1 MGNNGIGNRMLNA
14 VAQFFLAI
22 LNIRIKFK
30 YVLAAF
36 VLIIGGAVAYTYYSM
51 LNNVGGKEDYAEAM
65 RYIEIKD
72 LIDDNFI
79 DEIDRVA
86 LGNYAAAAM
95 VSGLN
100 DPWSKYMSS
109 DEYKTYQLSSSNEY
123 DDIGITMIKYD
134 SNGGF
139 QVIAVNPASPAAI
152 AGITT
157 GMYITSVDD
166 EDITGYTLEQ
176 ARTAIRSKMNGK
188 FTLGFGRGQSP
199 IEVDCSASYVS
210 PVSYRLEKTEAGYVQ
225 INNFEAGSSQDAINA
240 IEDLLN
246 QGASALCIDLRNNPG
261 GLKAEVT
268 AFLDYLLPNG
278 VLFAEMDKEG
288 KQDVVQ
294 SDGMCIQLPMCV
306 LVNVSTFA
314 EAELCAAVIQEYN
327 WATILGEATTGKTRT
342 QETISI
348 SDGSAL
354 RLSTGTY
361 ITGNGNDISRNG
373 GVVPDVITY
382 NSDASATGTTQGTT
396 GESTGTASVSADEQL
411 MAALTLLSKS

>member
-1 MGNNGIGNRMLNA
+1 MQSFGNRLLSA
-14 VAQFFLAI
+14 IAQLFLAFF
-22 LNIRIKFK
+22 NIRIKLK
-30 YVLAAF
+30 YVLIAF
-36 VLIIGGAVAYTYYSM
+36 ILFISGAVAYTYYTM
-51 LNNVGGKEDYAEAM
+51 LDNVGGKADYAEAM

-72 LIDDNFI
+72 IIDENFI
-79 DEIDRVA
+79 DTVDRAA

-109 DEYKTYQLSSSNEY
+109 DEYKTYQLSSANEY
-123 DDIGITMIKYD
+123 QDIGISMLKD
-134 SNGGF
+134 ESGGGF
-139 QVIAVNPASPAAI
+139 QVIGVNPVSPAAL
-152 AGITT
+152 AGLTT

-166 EDITGYTLEQ
+166 EDITKYTLEQ
-176 ARTAIRSKMNGK
+176 ARTAIRSRMNGK

-199 IEVDCSASYVS
+199 ITVDCTPVYTSAVS
-210 PVSYRLEKTEAGYVQ
+210 SRLEKTEAGYVQ
-225 INNFEAGSSQDAINA
+225 ISNFEAGSSQDAINA
-240 IEDLLN
+240 IEELLN
-246 QGASALCIDLRNNPG
+246 QGAIALCIDLRNNPG
-261 GLKAEVT
+261 GLRGEAA

-278 VLFAEMDKEG
+278 VLFAEMDKNG

-306 LVNVSTFA
+306 LVNAGTFA
-314 EAELCAAVIQEYN
+314 EAELCAAVLQEYN

-342 QETISI
+342 QETITL

-354 RLSTGTY
+354 QLSTGTY

-382 NSDASATGTTQGTT
+382 NRDASATGTTQGTT

>member
-1 MGNNGIGNRMLNA
+1 MQSLGNRLLSA
-14 VAQFFLAI
+14 IAQFFSAI
-22 LNIRIKFK
+22 FNIRIKLK
-30 YVLAAF
+30 F
-36 VLIIGGAVAYTYYSM
+36 VLIAFILIISGAVAYTYYTM
-51 LNNVGGKEDYAEAM
+51 LDNVGGKEDYAEAM

-72 LIDDNFI
+72 VIDENFI
-79 DEIDRVA
+79 DEVDRTA

-109 DEYKTYQLSSSNEY
+109 DEYKTYQLSSANEY
-123 DDIGITMIKYD
+123 QDIGISMLKD
-134 SNGGF
+134 ESGGGF
-139 QVIAVNPASPAAI
+139 QVIGVNPSSPAAL
-152 AGITT
+152 AGLTT

-166 EDITGYTLEQ
+166 EDITKYTLEE
-176 ARTAIRSKMNGK
+176 ARTAIRSRMNVK

-199 IEVDCSASYVS
+199 IEVDCSAVYTSAVNA
-210 PVSYRLEKTEAGYVQ
+210 RLEKTEAGYVQ

-240 IEDLLN
+240 IEGLLN
-246 QGASALCIDLRNNPG
+246 QGAIALCIDLRNNPG
-261 GLKAEVT
+261 GLRSEV
-268 AFLDYLLPNG
+268 ASFLDYLLPNG
-278 VLFAEMDKEG
+278 VLFAEMDKNG
-288 KQDVVQ
+288 KQEVVQ

-306 LVNVSTFA
+306 LVNTGTFA
-314 EAELCAAVIQEYN
+314 EAELCAAVLQEYN

-342 QETISI
+342 QETITL

-354 RLSTGTY
+354 QLSTGTY

-396 GESTGTASVSADEQL
+396 GESTGTASVSADQQL

>member
-1 MGNNGIGNRMLNA
+1 MQSLGNRLLSA
-14 VAQFFLAI
+14 IAQFFSAI
-22 LNIRIKFK
+22 FNIRIKLK
-30 YVLAAF
+30 F
-36 VLIIGGAVAYTYYSM
+36 VLIAFILIISGAVAYTYYTM

-72 LIDDNFI
+72 VIDENFI
-79 DEIDRVA
+79 DAVDRKS
-86 LGNYAAAAM
+86 LGDYAAAAM

-109 DEYKTYQLSSSNEY
+109 DEYKTYQLSSANEY
-123 DDIGITMIKYD
+123 QDIGISMLKD
-134 SNGGF
+134 ENGGGF
-139 QVIAVNPASPAAI
+139 QVIGVNPASPAAL
-152 AGITT
+152 AGLTT

-166 EDITGYTLEQ
+166 EDITKYTLEE
-176 ARTAIRSKMNGK
+176 ARTAIRSRMNGK

-199 IEVDCSASYVS
+199 IEVDCSAVYTSAVNA
-210 PVSYRLEKTEAGYVQ
+210 RMEKTEAGYVQ
-225 INNFEAGSSQDAINA
+225 ISNFEAGSSQDAINA

-246 QGASALCIDLRNNPG
+246 QGAIALCIDLRNNPG
-261 GLKAEVT
+261 GLRGEV
-268 AFLDYLLPNG
+268 ASFLDYLLPNG
-278 VLFAEMDKEG
+278 VLFAEMDKNG

-306 LVNVSTFA
+306 LVNAGTFA
-314 EAELCAAVIQEYN
+314 EAELCAAVLQEYN

-342 QETISI
+342 QETITL

-354 RLSTGTY
+354 QLSTGTY

-396 GESTGTASVSADEQL
+396 GESTGTASVSADQQL

>member
-1 MGNNGIGNRMLNA
+1 MQSLGNRLLSA
-14 VAQFFLAI
+14 IAQFFSAI
-22 LNIRIKFK
+22 FNIRIKLK
-30 YVLAAF
+30 F
-36 VLIIGGAVAYTYYSM
+36 VLIAFILIISDAVAYTYYTM

-72 LIDDNFI
+72 VIDENFI
-79 DEIDRVA
+79 DAVDIKS
-86 LGNYAAAAM
+86 LGDYAAAAM

-109 DEYKTYQLSSSNEY
+109 DEYKTYQLSSANEY
-123 DDIGITMIKYD
+123 QDIGISMLKD
-134 SNGGF
+134 ENGGGF
-139 QVIAVNPASPAAI
+139 QVIGVNPTSPAAL
-152 AGITT
+152 AGLTT

-166 EDITGYTLEQ
+166 EDITKYTLEE
-176 ARTAIRSKMNGK
+176 ARTAIRSRMNGK

-199 IEVDCSASYVS
+199 IEVDCSAVYTSAVNA
-210 PVSYRLEKTEAGYVQ
+210 RMEKTEAGYVQ
-225 INNFEAGSSQDAINA
+225 ISNFEAGSSQDAINA

-246 QGASALCIDLRNNPG
+246 QGAIALCIDLRNNPG
-261 GLKAEVT
+261 GLRGEV
-268 AFLDYLLPNG
+268 ASFLDYLLPNG
-278 VLFAEMDKEG
+278 VLFAEMDKNG

-306 LVNVSTFA
+306 LVNAGTFA
-314 EAELCAAVIQEYN
+314 EAELCAAVLQEYN

-342 QETISI
+342 QETITL

-354 RLSTGTY
+354 QLSTGTY
-361 ITGNGNDISRNG
+361 VTGNGNDISRNG

-396 GESTGTASVSADEQL
+396 GESTGTASVSADQQL

>member
-1 MGNNGIGNRMLNA
+1 MQSLGNRLLSA
-14 VAQFFLAI
+14 IAQFFSAVF
-22 LNIRIKFK
+22 NIRIKLK
-30 YVLAAF
+30 F
-36 VLIIGGAVAYTYYSM
+36 VLIAFILIISGAVAYTYYTM
-51 LNNVGGKEDYAEAM
+51 LDNVGGKEDYAEAM

-72 LIDDNFI
+72 VIDENFI
-79 DEIDRVA
+79 DEVDRAA

-109 DEYKTYQLSSSNEY
+109 DEYKTYQLSSANEY
-123 DDIGITMIKYD
+123 QDIGISMLKD
-134 SNGGF
+134 ENGGGF
-139 QVIAVNPASPAAI
+139 QVIGVNPASPAAL
-152 AGITT
+152 AGLTT

-166 EDITGYTLEQ
+166 EDITKYTLEE
-176 ARTAIRSKMNGK
+176 ARTAIRSRMNGK

-199 IEVDCSASYVS
+199 IEVDCSAAYTSAVNA
-210 PVSYRLEKTEAGYVQ
+210 RLEKTEAGYVQ
-225 INNFEAGSSQDAINA
+225 ISNFEAGSSQDAINA
-240 IEDLLN
+240 IEGLLN
-246 QGASALCIDLRNNPG
+246 QGAIALCIDLRNNPG
-261 GLKAEVT
+261 GLRGEV
-268 AFLDYLLPNG
+268 ASFLDYLLPNG
-278 VLFAEMDKEG
+278 VLFAEMDKNG
-288 KQDVVQ
+288 KQEVVQ

-306 LVNVSTFA
+306 LVNTGTFA
-314 EAELCAAVIQEYN
+314 EAELCAAVLQEYN

-342 QETISI
+342 QETITL

-354 RLSTGTY
+354 QLSTGTY

-396 GESTGTASVSADEQL
+396 GESTGTASVSADQQL

>member
-1 MGNNGIGNRMLNA
+1 MQSLGNRLLSA
-14 VAQFFLAI
+14 IAQFFSAI
-22 LNIRIKFK
+22 FNIRIKLK
-30 YVLAAF
+30 F
-36 VLIIGGAVAYTYYSM
+36 VLIAFILIISGAVAYTYYTM
-51 LNNVGGKEDYAEAM
+51 LDNVGGKEDYAEAM

-72 LIDDNFI
+72 VIDENFI
-79 DEIDRVA
+79 DEVDRTA

-109 DEYKTYQLSSSNEY
+109 DEYKTYQLSSANEY
-123 DDIGITMIKYD
+123 QDIGISMLKD
-134 SNGGF
+134 ENGGGF
-139 QVIAVNPASPAAI
+139 QVIGVNPLSPAAL
-152 AGITT
+152 AGLTT

-166 EDITGYTLEQ
+166 EDITKYTLEE
-176 ARTAIRSKMNGK
+176 ARTAIRSRMNGK

-199 IEVDCSASYVS
+199 IEVDCSAVYTSAVNA
-210 PVSYRLEKTEAGYVQ
+210 RMEKTEAGYVQ
-225 INNFEAGSSQDAINA
+225 ISNFEAGSSQDAINA

-246 QGASALCIDLRNNPG
+246 QGAIALCIDLRNNPG
-261 GLKAEVT
+261 GLKEEV
-268 AFLDYLLPNG
+268 ASFLDYLLPNG
-278 VLFAEMDKEG
+278 VLFAEMDKNG
-288 KQDVVQ
+288 KQEVVQ

-306 LVNVSTFA
+306 LVNTGTFA
-314 EAELCAAVIQEYN
+314 EAELCAAVLQEYN

-342 QETISI
+342 QETITL

-354 RLSTGTY
+354 QLSTGTY

-396 GESTGTASVSADEQL
+396 GESTGTASVSADQQL

>member
-1 MGNNGIGNRMLNA
+1 MQSLGNRLLSTI
-14 VAQFFLAI
+14 AQFFSAI
-22 LNIRIKFK
+22 FNIRIKLK
-30 YVLAAF
+30 F
-36 VLIIGGAVAYTYYSM
+36 VLIAFILIISGAVAYTYYTM

-72 LIDDNFI
+72 VIDENFI
-79 DEIDRVA
+79 DAVDRKS
-86 LGNYAAAAM
+86 LGDYAAAAM

-109 DEYKTYQLSSSNEY
+109 DEYKTYQLSSANEY
-123 DDIGITMIKYD
+123 QDIGISMLKD
-134 SNGGF
+134 ESGGGF
-139 QVIAVNPASPAAI
+139 QVIGVNPASPAAL
-152 AGITT
+152 AGLTT

-166 EDITGYTLEQ
+166 EDITKYTLEE
-176 ARTAIRSKMNGK
+176 ARTAIRSRMNGK

-199 IEVDCSASYVS
+199 IEVDCSAVYTSAVNA
-210 PVSYRLEKTEAGYVQ
+210 RMEKTEAGYVQ
-225 INNFEAGSSQDAINA
+225 ISNFEAGSSQDAINA

-246 QGASALCIDLRNNPG
+246 QGAIALCIDLRNNPG
-261 GLKAEVT
+261 GLRGEV
-268 AFLDYLLPNG
+268 ASFLDYLLPNG
-278 VLFAEMDKEG
+278 VLFAEMDKNG

-306 LVNVSTFA
+306 LVNAGTFA
-314 EAELCAAVIQEYN
+314 EAELCAAVLQEYN

-342 QETISI
+342 QETITL

-354 RLSTGTY
+354 QLSTGTY

-396 GESTGTASVSADEQL
+396 GESTGTASVSADQQL

>member
-1 MGNNGIGNRMLNA
+1 MQSLGNRLLSA
-14 VAQFFLAI
+14 IAQFFSAI
-22 LNIRIKFK
+22 FNIRIKLK
-30 YVLAAF
+30 YILIAF
-36 VLIIGGAVAYTYYSM
+36 ILIISGAVAYTYYTM
-51 LNNVGGKEDYAEAM
+51 LDNVGGKEDYAEAM

-72 LIDDNFI
+72 VIDENFI
-79 DEIDRVA
+79 DEVDRTA

-100 DPWSKYMSS
+100 DPWSKYMSA
-109 DEYKTYQLSSSNEY
+109 DEYKTYQLSSANEY
-123 DDIGITMIKYD
+123 QDIGISMLKD
-134 SNGGF
+134 ENGGGLL
-139 QVIAVNPASPAAI
+139 VIGVNPSSPAAL
-152 AGITT
+152 AGLTT

-166 EDITGYTLEQ
+166 EDITKYTLEE
-176 ARTAIRSKMNGK
+176 ARTAIRSRMNGK

-199 IEVDCSASYVS
+199 IEVDCSAVYTSAVNA
-210 PVSYRLEKTEAGYVQ
+210 RMEKTEAGYVQ
-225 INNFEAGSSQDAINA
+225 ISNFEAGSSQDAINA

-246 QGASALCIDLRNNPG
+246 QGAIALCIDLRNNPG
-261 GLKAEVT
+261 GLRGEV
-268 AFLDYLLPNG
+268 ASFLDYLLPNG
-278 VLFAEMDKEG
+278 VLFAEMDKNG

-306 LVNVSTFA
+306 LVNAGTFA
-314 EAELCAAVIQEYN
+314 EAELCAAVLQEYN

-342 QETISI
+342 QETITL

-354 RLSTGTY
+354 QLSTGTY

-396 GESTGTASVSADEQL
+396 GESTGTASVSADQQL

>member
-1 MGNNGIGNRMLNA
+1 MQSLGNRLLSTI
-14 VAQFFLAI
+14 AQFFSAI
-22 LNIRIKFK
+22 FNIRIKLK
-30 YVLAAF
+30 F
-36 VLIIGGAVAYTYYSM
+36 VLIAFILIISGAVAYTYYTM

-72 LIDDNFI
+72 VIDENFI
-79 DEIDRVA
+79 DAVDRKS
-86 LGNYAAAAM
+86 LGDYAAAAM

-109 DEYKTYQLSSSNEY
+109 DEYKTYQLSSANEY
-123 DDIGITMIKYD
+123 QDIGISMLKD
-134 SNGGF
+134 ENGGGF
-139 QVIAVNPASPAAI
+139 QVIGVNPASPAAL
-152 AGITT
+152 AGLTT

-166 EDITGYTLEQ
+166 EDITKYTLEE
-176 ARTAIRSKMNGK
+176 ARTAIRSRMNGK

-199 IEVDCSASYVS
+199 IEVDCSAVYTSAVNA
-210 PVSYRLEKTEAGYVQ
+210 RMEKTEAGYVQ
-225 INNFEAGSSQDAINA
+225 ISNFEAGSSQDAINA

-246 QGASALCIDLRNNPG
+246 QGAIALCIDLRNNPG
-261 GLKAEVT
+261 GLRGEV
-268 AFLDYLLPNG
+268 ASFLDYLLPNG
-278 VLFAEMDKEG
+278 VLFAEMDKNG

-306 LVNVSTFA
+306 LVNAGTFA
-314 EAELCAAVIQEYN
+314 EAELCAAVLQEYN

-342 QETISI
+342 QETITL

-354 RLSTGTY
+354 QLSTGTY
-361 ITGNGNDISRNG
+361 VTGNGNDISRNG

-396 GESTGTASVSADEQL
+396 GESTGTASVSADQQL

>member
-1 MGNNGIGNRMLNA
+1 MQSLGNRLLSA
-14 VAQFFLAI
+14 IAQFFSAI
-22 LNIRIKFK
+22 FNIRIKLK
-30 YVLAAF
+30 F
-36 VLIIGGAVAYTYYSM
+36 VLIAFILIISGAVAYTYYTM
-51 LNNVGGKEDYAEAM
+51 LDNVGGKEDYAEAM

-72 LIDDNFI
+72 VIDENFI
-79 DEIDRVA
+79 DPVDRKT
-86 LGNYAAAAM
+86 LGDHAAAAM

-109 DEYKTYQLSSSNEY
+109 DEYKTYQLSSANEY
-123 DDIGITMIKYD
+123 QDIGISMLKD
-134 SNGGF
+134 ESGGGF
-139 QVIAVNPASPAAI
+139 QVIGVNPASPAAL
-152 AGITT
+152 AGLTT

-166 EDITGYTLEQ
+166 EDITKYTLEE
-176 ARTAIRSKMNGK
+176 ARTAIRARMNGK

-199 IEVDCSASYVS
+199 IEVDCSAVYTSAVNA
-210 PVSYRLEKTEAGYVQ
+210 RMEKTEAGYVQ
-225 INNFEAGSSQDAINA
+225 ISNFEAGSSQDAINA

-246 QGASALCIDLRNNPG
+246 QGAIALCIDLRNNPG
-261 GLKAEVT
+261 GLRGEV
-268 AFLDYLLPNG
+268 ASFLDYLLPNG
-278 VLFAEMDKEG
+278 VLFAEMDKNG

-306 LVNVSTFA
+306 LVNAGTFA
-314 EAELCAAVIQEYN
+314 EAELCAAVLQEYN

-342 QETISI
+342 QETITL

-354 RLSTGTY
+354 QLSTGTY

-396 GESTGTASVSADEQL
+396 GESTGTASVSADQQL

>member
-1 MGNNGIGNRMLNA
+1 MQSLGNRLLSA
-14 VAQFFLAI
+14 IAQFFSAI
-22 LNIRIKFK
+22 FNIRIKLK
-30 YVLAAF
+30 F
-36 VLIIGGAVAYTYYSM
+36 VLIAFILIISGAVAYTYYTM

-72 LIDDNFI
+72 VIDENFI
-79 DEIDRVA
+79 DAVDRKS
-86 LGNYAAAAM
+86 LGDYAAAAM

-109 DEYKTYQLSSSNEY
+109 DEYKTYQLSSANEY
-123 DDIGITMIKYD
+123 QDIGISMLKD
-134 SNGGF
+134 ENGGGF
-139 QVIAVNPASPAAI
+139 QVIGVNPTYPAAL
-152 AGITT
+152 AGLTT
-157 GMYITSVDD
+157 GMYITSVDN
-166 EDITGYTLEQ
+166 EDITKYTLEE
-176 ARTAIRSKMNGK
+176 ARTAIRSRMNGK

-199 IEVDCSASYVS
+199 IEVDCSAVYTSAVNA
-210 PVSYRLEKTEAGYVQ
+210 RMEKTEAGYVQ
-225 INNFEAGSSQDAINA
+225 ISNFEAGSSQDAINA

-246 QGASALCIDLRNNPG
+246 QGAIALCIDLRNNPG
-261 GLKAEVT
+261 GLRSEV
-268 AFLDYLLPNG
+268 ASFLDYLLPNG
-278 VLFAEMDKEG
+278 VLFAEMDKNG

-306 LVNVSTFA
+306 LVNAGTFA
-314 EAELCAAVIQEYN
+314 EAELCAAVLQEYN

-342 QETISI
+342 QETITL

-354 RLSTGTY
+354 QLSTGTY
-361 ITGNGNDISRNG
+361 VTGNGNDISRNG

-396 GESTGTASVSADEQL
+396 GESTGTASVSADQQL

>member
-1 MGNNGIGNRMLNA
+1 MQSLGNRLLSA
-14 VAQFFLAI
+14 IAQFFSAI
-22 LNIRIKFK
+22 FNIRIKLK
-30 YVLAAF
+30 F
-36 VLIIGGAVAYTYYSM
+36 VLIAFILIISGAVAYTYYTM
-51 LNNVGGKEDYAEAM
+51 LNNVGGEEDYAEAM

-72 LIDDNFI
+72 VIDDNFI
-79 DEIDRVA
+79 DAVDRKS
-86 LGNYAAAAM
+86 LGDYAAAAM

-109 DEYKTYQLSSSNEY
+109 DEYKTYQLSSANEY
-123 DDIGITMIKYD
+123 QDIGISMLKD
-134 SNGGF
+134 ENGGGF
-139 QVIAVNPASPAAI
+139 QAIGVNPTSPAAL
-152 AGITT
+152 AGLTT

-166 EDITGYTLEQ
+166 EDITKYTLEE
-176 ARTAIRSKMNGK
+176 ARTAIRSRMNGK

-199 IEVDCSASYVS
+199 IEVDCSAVYTSAVNA
-210 PVSYRLEKTEAGYVQ
+210 RMEKTEAGYVQ
-225 INNFEAGSSQDAINA
+225 ISNFEAGSSQDAINA

-246 QGASALCIDLRNNPG
+246 QGAIALCIDLRNNPG
-261 GLKAEVT
+261 GLRGEV
-268 AFLDYLLPNG
+268 ASFLDYLLPNG
-278 VLFAEMDKEG
+278 VLFAEMDKNG

-306 LVNVSTFA
+306 LVNAGTFA
-314 EAELCAAVIQEYN
+314 EAELCAAVLQEYN

-342 QETISI
+342 QETITL

-354 RLSTGTY
+354 QLSTGTY

-396 GESTGTASVSADEQL
+396 GESTGTASVSADQQL

>member
-1 MGNNGIGNRMLNA
+1 MQSLGSRLLSAI
-14 VAQFFLAI
+14 AQLFSAFF
-22 LNIRIKFK
+22 NIRIKLK
-30 YVLAAF
+30 YVLIAF
-36 VLIIGGAVAYTYYSM
+36 VLFIGGAVAYTYYTM
-51 LNNVGGKEDYAEAM
+51 LNNVGGKADYAEAM

-72 LIDDNFI
+72 VIDENFI
-79 DEIDRVA
+79 DAVDRTA
-86 LGNYAAAAM
+86 LGDYAAAAM

-109 DEYKTYQLSSSNEY
+109 DEYKTYQLSSANEY
-123 DDIGITMIKYD
+123 QDIGISMLKD
-134 SNGGF
+134 ESGGGF
-139 QVIAVNPASPAAI
+139 QVIGVNPASPAAL
-152 AGITT
+152 AGLTT

-166 EDITGYTLEQ
+166 EDITKYTLEQ
-176 ARTAIRSKMNGK
+176 ARTAIRSRMNGK

-199 IEVDCSASYVS
+199 ITVDCSAVYTSAVNA
-210 PVSYRLEKTEAGYVQ
+210 RLEKTEAGYVQ
-225 INNFEAGSSQDAINA
+225 ISNFEAGSSQDAINA

-246 QGASALCIDLRNNPG
+246 QGAIALCIDLRNNPG
-261 GLKAEVT
+261 GLRSEV
-268 AFLDYLLPNG
+268 ASFLDYLLPNG
-278 VLFAEMDKEG
+278 VLFAEMDKNG
-288 KQDVVQ
+288 KQEVVQ

-306 LVNVSTFA
+306 LVNAGTFA
-314 EAELCAAVIQEYN
+314 EAELCAAVLQEYN

-342 QETISI
+342 QETITL

-354 RLSTGTY
+354 QLSTGTY

-382 NSDASATGTTQGTT
+382 NRDASATGTTQGTT

>member
-1 MGNNGIGNRMLNA
+1 MQSLGNRLLSA
-14 VAQFFLAI
+14 IAQFFSAVF
-22 LNIRIKFK
+22 NIRIKLKF
-30 YVLAAF
+30 VLIAF
-36 VLIIGGAVAYTYYSM
+36 VLIISGAVAYTYYTM
-51 LNNVGGKEDYAEAM
+51 LDNVGGKEDYAEAM

-72 LIDDNFI
+72 VIDENFI
-79 DEIDRVA
+79 DEVDRAA

-109 DEYKTYQLSSSNEY
+109 DEYKTYQLSSANEY
-123 DDIGITMIKYD
+123 QDIGISMLKD
-134 SNGGF
+134 ENGGGF
-139 QVIAVNPASPAAI
+139 QVIGVNPLSPAAL
-152 AGITT
+152 AGLTT

-166 EDITGYTLEQ
+166 EDITKYTLEE
-176 ARTAIRSKMNGK
+176 ARTAIRSRMNGK

-199 IEVDCSASYVS
+199 IEVDCSAVYTSAVNA
-210 PVSYRLEKTEAGYVQ
+210 RMEKTEAGYVQ
-225 INNFEAGSSQDAINA
+225 ISNFEAGSSQDAINA

-246 QGASALCIDLRNNPG
+246 QGAIALCIDLRNNPG
-261 GLKAEVT
+261 GLRGEV
-268 AFLDYLLPNG
+268 ASFLDYLLPNG
-278 VLFAEMDKEG
+278 VLFAEMDKNG
-288 KQDVVQ
+288 KQEGVQ

-306 LVNVSTFA
+306 LVNTGTFA
-314 EAELCAAVIQEYN
+314 EAELCAAVLQEYN

-342 QETISI
+342 QETITL

-354 RLSTGTY
+354 QLSTGTY

-396 GESTGTASVSADEQL
+396 GESTGTASVSADQQL

>member
-1 MGNNGIGNRMLNA
+1 MQSLGNRLLSA
-14 VAQFFLAI
+14 IAQFFSAI
-22 LNIRIKFK
+22 FNIRIKLKF
-30 YVLAAF
+30 VLIAF
-36 VLIIGGAVAYTYYSM
+36 ILIIGGAVAYTYYTM
-51 LNNVGGKEDYAEAM
+51 LDNVGGKEDYAEAM

-72 LIDDNFI
+72 VIDENFI
-79 DEIDRVA
+79 DAVDRKS
-86 LGNYAAAAM
+86 LGDYAAAAM

-109 DEYKTYQLSSSNEY
+109 DEYKTYQLSSANEY
-123 DDIGITMIKYD
+123 QDIGISMLKD
-134 SNGGF
+134 ESGGGF
-139 QVIAVNPASPAAI
+139 QVIGVNPASPAAL
-152 AGITT
+152 AGLTT

-166 EDITGYTLEQ
+166 EDITKYTLEE
-176 ARTAIRSKMNGK
+176 ARTAIRSRMNGK

-199 IEVDCSASYVS
+199 IEVDCSAVYTSAVNA
-210 PVSYRLEKTEAGYVQ
+210 RMEKTEAGYVQ
-225 INNFEAGSSQDAINA
+225 ISNFEAGSSQDAINA

-246 QGASALCIDLRNNPG
+246 QGAIALCIDLRNNPG
-261 GLKAEVT
+261 GLRGEV
-268 AFLDYLLPNG
+268 ASFLDYLLPNG
-278 VLFAEMDKEG
+278 VLFAEMDKNG

-306 LVNVSTFA
+306 LVNAGTFA
-314 EAELCAAVIQEYN
+314 EAELCAAVLQEYN

-342 QETISI
+342 QETITL

-354 RLSTGTY
+354 QLSTGTY

-396 GESTGTASVSADEQL
+396 GESTGTASVSADQQL

>member
-1 MGNNGIGNRMLNA
+1 MQSLGNRLLSTI
-14 VAQFFLAI
+14 AQFFSAI
-22 LNIRIKFK
+22 FNIRIKLKF
-30 YVLAAF
+30 VLIAF
-36 VLIIGGAVAYTYYSM
+36 VLIISGAVAYTYYTM

-72 LIDDNFI
+72 VIDENFI
-79 DEIDRVA
+79 DAVDRKS
-86 LGNYAAAAM
+86 LGDYAAAAM

-109 DEYKTYQLSSSNEY
+109 DEYKTYQLSSANEY
-123 DDIGITMIKYD
+123 QDIGISMLKD
-134 SNGGF
+134 ESGGGF
-139 QVIAVNPASPAAI
+139 QVIGVNPASPAAL
-152 AGITT
+152 AGLTT

-166 EDITGYTLEQ
+166 EDITKYTLEE
-176 ARTAIRSKMNGK
+176 ARTAIRSRMNGK

-199 IEVDCSASYVS
+199 IEVDCSAVYTSAVNA
-210 PVSYRLEKTEAGYVQ
+210 RMEKTEAGYVQ
-225 INNFEAGSSQDAINA
+225 ISNFEAGSSQDAINA

-246 QGASALCIDLRNNPG
+246 QGAIALCIDLRNNPG
-261 GLKAEVT
+261 GLRGEV
-268 AFLDYLLPNG
+268 ASFLDYLLPNG
-278 VLFAEMDKEG
+278 VLFAEMDKNG

-306 LVNVSTFA
+306 LVNAGTFA
-314 EAELCAAVIQEYN
+314 EAELCAAVLQEYN

-342 QETISI
+342 QETITL

-354 RLSTGTY
+354 QLSTGTY

-396 GESTGTASVSADEQL
+396 GESTGTASVSADQQL

>member
-1 MGNNGIGNRMLNA
+1 MQSLGNRLLSA
-14 VAQFFLAI
+14 IAQFFSAI
-22 LNIRIKFK
+22 FNIRIKLK
-30 YVLAAF
+30 F
-36 VLIIGGAVAYTYYSM
+36 VLIAFILIISGAVAYTYYTM
-51 LNNVGGKEDYAEAM
+51 LDNVGGKEDYAEAM

-72 LIDDNFI
+72 VIDENFI
-79 DEIDRVA
+79 DEVDRTA

-109 DEYKTYQLSSSNEY
+109 DEYKTYQLSSANEY
-123 DDIGITMIKYD
+123 QDIGISMLKD
-134 SNGGF
+134 ENGGGF
-139 QVIAVNPASPAAI
+139 QVIGVNPLSPAAL
-152 AGITT
+152 AGLTT

-166 EDITGYTLEQ
+166 EDITKYTLEE
-176 ARTAIRSKMNGK
+176 ARTAIRSRMNGK

-199 IEVDCSASYVS
+199 IEVDCSAVYTSAVNA
-210 PVSYRLEKTEAGYVQ
+210 RMEKTEAGYVQ
-225 INNFEAGSSQDAINA
+225 ISNFEAGSSQDAINA
-240 IEDLLN
+240 IEELLN
-246 QGASALCIDLRNNPG
+246 QGAIALCIDLRNNPG
-261 GLKAEVT
+261 GLKEEV
-268 AFLDYLLPNG
+268 ASFLDYLLPNG

-288 KQDVVQ
+288 KQEVVQ

-306 LVNVSTFA
+306 LVNTGTFA
-314 EAELCAAVIQEYN
+314 EAELCAAVLQEYN

-342 QETISI
+342 QETITL

-354 RLSTGTY
+354 QLSTGTY

-396 GESTGTASVSADEQL
+396 GESTGTASVSADQQL

>member
-1 MGNNGIGNRMLNA
+1 MQSLGNRLLSA
-14 VAQFFLAI
+14 IAQLFSAFF
-22 LNIRIKFK
+22 NIRIKLK
-30 YVLAAF
+30 YVLIAF
-36 VLIIGGAVAYTYYSM
+36 ILFISGAVAYTYYTM
-51 LNNVGGKEDYAEAM
+51 LDNVGGKEDYAEAM

-72 LIDDNFI
+72 VIDDNFI
-79 DEIDRVA
+79 DEVDRTA

-109 DEYKTYQLSSSNEY
+109 DEYKTYQLSSANEY
-123 DDIGITMIKYD
+123 QDIGISMLKD
-134 SNGGF
+134 ESGGGF
-139 QVIAVNPASPAAI
+139 QVIGVNPTSPAAL
-152 AGITT
+152 AGLTT

-166 EDITGYTLEQ
+166 EDITKYTLEQ
-176 ARTAIRSKMNGK
+176 ARTAIRSRMNGT

-199 IEVDCSASYVS
+199 ITVDCSTVYTSAVNA
-210 PVSYRLEKTEAGYVQ
+210 RLEKTEAGYVQ
-225 INNFEAGSSQDAINA
+225 IRNFEAGSSQDAINA

-246 QGASALCIDLRNNPG
+246 QGAIALCIDLRNNPG
-261 GLKAEVT
+261 GLRGEV
-268 AFLDYLLPNG
+268 ADFLDYLLPNG
-278 VLFAEMDKEG
+278 VLFAEMDKNG

-306 LVNVSTFA
+306 LVNAGTFA
-314 EAELCAAVIQEYN
+314 EAELCAAVLQEYN

-342 QETISI
+342 QETITLN
-348 SDGSAL
+348 DGSAL
-354 RLSTGTY
+354 QLSTGTY

-382 NSDASATGTTQGTT
+382 NRDASATGTTQGTT